1 MSGES
6 NAGLL
11 RVRGEDHPRVTFIEL
26 FFDLV
31 FVFAV
36 TQLSHLLLDHL
47 SVRGALQT
55 LLLLIAIWWAW
66 IYTAWITNWFNP
78 DHPAVRLM
86 LIGIMLV
93 SLIMAAALPEAFADR
108 GLLFAVAYTAI
119 QVGRTSFAVLA
130 LGKEP
135 ALRLNFLRI
144 LAWFLLSGVLW
155 IAGGVA
161 DGRSREVLWT
171 VAVLVEA
178 IAPIAG
184 FATPG
189 LGRSLVSDWMIAGGH
204 LAERCG
210 LFMIVALGESILVT
224 GATFADHEITSGTV
238 AALLLAF
245 AGSVALWWIYF
256 DRSAG
261 WADAIIAA
269 APDPGRLGRS
279 AYTYFHLPMVAGIIV
294 TAVGD
299 ELTIAHPG
307 GHGDTALT
315 AVALG
320 GPALFLAGYAL
331 FKRSVSGSVH
341 AVFVI
346 AIGALALLVPL
357 SLRVS
362 PLVTS
367 AASTLVVVAVAAW
380 ATHLR
385 LSTTPAPAGVPGD
398 EILHGSP
405 PR

>member
-6 NAGLL
+6 SVELL
-11 RVRGEDHPRVTFIEL
+11 RVRGDEHPLVTFVEL

-66 IYTAWITNWFNP
+66 IYTTWITNWFNP

-86 LIGIMLV
+86 LLGIMLA
-93 SLIMAAALPEAFADR
+93 SLIMSAALPEAFADR
-108 GLLFAVAYTAI
+108 GLLFAVAYSAI
-119 QVGRTSFAVLA
+119 QVGRTGFAVLA
-130 LGKEP
+130 LGTEP
-135 ALRLNFLRI
+135 ALRLNFIRI
-144 LAWFLLSGVLW
+144 LAWFLFSGVLW
-155 IAGGVA
+155 IAGGFA
-161 DGRSREVLWT
+161 DGGTREALW
-171 VAVLVEA
+171 VAAVLIDVV
-178 IAPIAG
+178 APISG

-189 LGRSLVSDWMIAGGH
+189 LGRSGVSDWTIAGGH

-224 GATFADHEITSGTV
+224 GATFAAGEITLATV
-238 AALLLAF
+238 TALLLAF
-245 AGSVALWWIYF
+245 AGSVSLWWIYF

-294 TAVGD
+294 AAVGD

-307 GHGDTALT
+307 RHGDTALT
-315 AVALG
+315 AVAMG

-331 FKRSVSGSVH
+331 FKRSVFGRTPLVY
-341 AVFVI
+341 VI
-346 AIGALALLVPL
+346 AIGALAALVPL
-357 SLRVS
+357 SLRAA

-367 AASTLVVVAVAAW
+367 AASTLVVAAVAAW
-380 ATHLR
+380 GVWARHASPSAVAER
-385 LSTTPAPAGVPGD
+385 PEEEQPA
-398 EILHGSP
+398 
-405 PR
+405 